1 MCFQCP
7 LLSLGPKRL
16 AIQISLDAKLNQGL
30 YTYYSTLVTN
40 APVHDG
46 NWHHLCITWRSQ
58 DGAFAI
64 YRDGIIV
71 GNGTVAEGI
80 EIPSGGAWVLGHEQ
94 DTVGGGFAENQAF
107 EGELAE
113 VHIFDKVL
121 SEEEIFEMKETCAQC
136 IREGNVISW
145 NEFRSGVHGDVQEV
159 SATFC

>member
-7 LLSLGPKRL
+7 LISLGPKRL
-16 AIQISLDAKLNQGL
+16 AIQISFDGKLNQGL
-30 YTYYSTLVTN
+30 YTYYSTPVTH

-46 NWHHLCITWRSQ
+46 NCITWRSQ

-64 YRDGIIV
+64 YRDGIFV
-71 GNGTVAEGI
+71 GSGAAAEGV
-80 EIPSGGAWVLGHEQ
+80 EIPSGGAWVLAQEQ
-94 DTVGGGFAENQAF
+94 DTVGGGFDENQAF
-107 EGELAE
+107 EGELTE

-121 SEEEIFEMKETCAQC
+121 SQEEIFEMKETCAQC

-159 SATFC
+159 PATFC